1 MKVIEILRLGQN
13 IAKALQG
20 SCIKL
25 SDFRYIELYDEYINI
40 VGTGAKSTYAVAVLS
55 EKYNIS
61 ERQVYY
67 LLKKF
72 EQDCK

>member
-1 MKVIEILRLGQN
+1 MKVIEILKLAEN
-13 IAKALQG
+13 FAKALQG
-20 SCIKL
+20 TCIKM
-25 SDFRYIELYDEYINI
+25 SDFKYIELYDEYVAI
-40 VGTGAKSTYAVAVLS
+40 VASGAKSTYAVAVLS

-72 EQDCK
+72 TQDCK